1 MGEVSTNEIGQ
12 MKKPVQIYDTTLRD
26 GTQGEGVSFSVTD
39 KILITEHLDAF
50 GIDYIEGGWPGS
62 NPRDMAYFE
71 EVRKLN
77 LKHSKIAAFGSTRRA
92 GVPVEDDG
100 QIRLLLEAETPV
112 VTVFGKSWLL
122 HVTDVL
128 RTTPEENLAMIED
141 SVRYLVAHD
150 REVVYDAEH
159 FFDGYTDNPE
169 YALSTLDAAI
179 RGGARFL
186 VLCDTNGGKLV
197 PQIEEITASVVTRF
211 PKQEVGIHCHND
223 SGVGVAVSLA
233 GVQVGAT
240 MVQGT
245 MNGYGER
252 IGNANLT
259 AILPNLIL
267 KMGCETACNTNMPK
281 LRALSLYID
290 ELANLRPDSRAPFV
304 GDSAFAHKGGA
315 HADATKKVRFSY
327 EHIEPESVGNRQR
340 VLVSDMAGRS
350 SVFLKAKE
358 LGVALE
364 RDSEATKVLVEEVKK
379 LEHEGYEFEA
389 ADGSLHLLLAR
400 GEGLCREYFEFES
413 YRVIVERRGEG
424 GEPTAEATVRLR
436 VNGESI
442 YTVAECT
449 GPVGALDKALR
460 LAVEKAFPR
469 VNQVQLKDY
478 KVRILESNQGSNSR
492 TRVLIESGDES
503 ALWGTVGVSGNI
515 IEASWQAI
523 RDSIDYKLFRD
534 SLENS

>member
-1 MGEVSTNEIGQ
+1 

-26 GTQGEGVSFSVTD
+26 GTQGEGISFSVTD

-50 GIDYIEGGWPGS
+50 GIDYVEGGWPGS

-71 EVRKLN
+71 EVRKLD
-77 LKHSKIAAFGSTRRA
+77 LKHSRIAAFGSTRRA
-92 GVPVEDDG
+92 GIPVEDDG
-100 QIRLLLEAETPV
+100 QIRLLIEAETPV
-112 VTVFGKSWLL
+112 VTVFGKTWLL
-122 HVTDVL
+122 HVTEVL

-141 SVRYLVAHD
+141 SVRYLVEHG
-150 REVVYDAEH
+150 REVIYDAEH
-159 FFDGYTDNPE
+159 FYDGYSDNPG
-169 YALSTLDAAI
+169 YALSTLEAAI
-179 RGGARFL
+179 RGGASYL

-197 PQIEEITASVVTRF
+197 PEIGEITAAVIRRF
-211 PKQEVGIHCHND
+211 PDQEIGVHCHND

-267 KMGCETACNTNMPK
+267 KMGYETACDARLPK
-281 LRALSLYID
+281 LRALSLFID
-290 ELANLRPDSRAPFV
+290 ELANLRPDSRAPYV

-315 HADATKKVRFSY
+315 HADATKKVRHSY
-327 EHIEPESVGNRQR
+327 EHIGPESVGNRQR

-358 LGVALE
+358 LGVVLE
-364 RDSEATKVLVEEVKK
+364 RDSEATKKLVEEVKK
-379 LEHEGYEFEA
+379 LEHEGFEFEA

-400 GEGLCREYFEFES
+400 SEGLCKEHFVFES
-413 YRVIVERRGEG
+413 YRVIVEKRGG
-424 GEPTAEATVRLR
+424 GAKPTAEATVRLR
-436 VNGESI
+436 VAGKSI

-469 VNQVQLKDY
+469 INEVLLKDY

-492 TRVLIESGDES
+492 TRVLIESADK
-503 ALWGTVGVSGNI
+503 AARWGTVGVSGNI

-534 SLENS
+534 SLETPGE

>member
-1 MGEVSTNEIGQ
+1 
-12 MKKPVQIYDTTLRD
+12 MKKTVQIYDTTLRD
-26 GTQGEGVSFSVTD
+26 GTQGEGISFSVTD

-71 EVRKLN
+71 EVRKLD

-92 GVPVEDDG
+92 GVSVEEDG
-100 QIRLLLEAETPV
+100 QIQLLLDAETPV
-112 VTVFGKSWLL
+112 VTVFGKTWLL

-128 RTTPEENLAMIED
+128 RTAPEENLAMIED
-141 SVRYLVAHD
+141 SVRHLVENG
-150 REVVYDAEH
+150 REVIYDAEH
-159 FFDGYTDNPE
+159 FFDGYSDCPD
-169 YALSTLDAAI
+169 YALSTLEAAI
-179 RGGARFL
+179 RGGASFL

-197 PQIEEITASVVTRF
+197 GEIEEKTAAVVARY
-211 PKQEVGIHCHND
+211 PDQDVGIHCHND

-233 GVQVGAT
+233 GVQAGAT

-267 KMGCETACNTNMPK
+267 KMGYEAACETNMPK
-281 LRALSLYID
+281 LRALSRFVD
-290 ELANLRPDSRAPFV
+290 DLANLRPDTRAPFV

-315 HADATKKVRFSY
+315 HADATKKVRHSY
-327 EHIEPESVGNRQR
+327 EHIDPESVGNRQR

-350 SVFLKAKE
+350 SVVLKAKE
-358 LGVALE
+358 LGVSLE
-364 RDSEATKVLVEEVKK
+364 RDSETTKNLVEEVKK
-379 LEHEGYEFEA
+379 LEHQGFEFEA

-400 GEGLCREYFEFES
+400 NEGLCEEHFEFES
-413 YRVIVERRGEG
+413 YRVIVEKRGG
-424 GEPTAEATVRLR
+424 GAKPTAEATVRLR

-460 LAVEKAFPR
+460 LAVEKAYPR
-469 VNQVQLKDY
+469 VNEVLLKDY

-492 TRVLIESGDES
+492 TRVLIESADKS
-503 ALWGTVGVSGNI
+503 ALWGTVGVSSNI

-534 SLENS
+534 SLKTSAE